1 MSLFLKKNIAFYR
14 HFKSH
19 YKLILSQ
26 ETGVQPLYLIGR
38 TLRSIG
44 ADTFV
49 LGIGENVSSQEL
61 RQVVQRRQNVFLVE
75 SFKSLTSIKPQLT
88 YEIVQRTVGKF
99 LKARK
104 IHSPK

>member
-1 MSLFLKKNIAFYR
+1 M
-14 HFKSH
+14 
-19 YKLILSQ
+19 
-26 ETGVQPLYLIGR
+26 QPLYLIGR

-49 LGIGENVSSQEL
+49 LGIGKNVSSQEL

>member
-1 MSLFLKKNIAFYR
+1 M
-14 HFKSH
+14 
-19 YKLILSQ
+19 
-26 ETGVQPLYLIGR
+26 QPLYLIGR

-44 ADTFV
+44 ADSFV
-49 LGIGENVSSQEL
+49 LGIGKNVSNLEL
-61 RQVVQRRQNVFLVE
+61 RQVVHNRQNVFLVE

-104 IHSPK
+104 IDSRN